1 MHHVYLIPGFF
12 GFSNLGELHYFRAI
26 RQTLEENFKKEGL
39 EVFVPGVSTLPT
51 GSLIRRAQRLL
62 DTIVTNQSLEKA
74 SAIHLIG
81 HSTGGLDARLLASSA
96 RDLGSDE
103 LRKRLREKLKTVV
116 TISAPHR
123 GTPLANFFTTIYGKN
138 LLYFVT
144 LLIIVGLWRRPISM
158 AAGVFSI
165 VARLGGFLGLTEPI
179 LRQLTDQLL
188 KDFSR
193 ERESEVRE
201 FLNSILSDVSLMV
214 QLTPE
219 SMEVFDRA
227 VEPWAE
233 VRYVSYATVSPSP
246 LKALQKRS
254 LASLLTPIST
264 LLYSTLYT
272 LAAQTDSNFRY
283 RSPVNAIELST
294 GQPLPFVLKG
304 DDNDGVVPT
313 LSQIFGEFRGY
324 IKADHLDVVG
334 HFFLQGSE
342 RKDVADWFTS
352 GANFNR
358 TTFDALWHDVTQVL
372 LGKR

>member
-12 GFSNLGELHYFRAI
+12 GFSNLGELQYFRTI
-26 RQTLEENFKKEGL
+26 RETLERNFRAEGL
-39 EVFVPGVSTLPT
+39 AVFAPGVSTLPT
-51 GSLIRRAQRLL
+51 GSLVRRAQRLL

-74 SAIHLIG
+74 SVIHLIG
-81 HSTGGLDARLLASSA
+81 HSTGGLDARLLASTA

-103 LRKRLREKLKTVV
+103 LRQKLRAKLKTVV
-116 TISAPHR
+116 CLSSPHR
-123 GTPLANFFTTIYGKN
+123 GTPIANFFTTIYGKN

-144 LLIIVGLWRRPISM
+144 LLIIVGLWRRPISV
-158 AAGVFSI
+158 AAGVFSL
-165 VARLGGFLGLTEPI
+165 VARVGSVLGLTEPI

-201 FLNSILSDVSLMV
+201 FLNSILADVSLMV

-219 SMEVFDRA
+219 SMEVFDRT
-227 VEPWAE
+227 VEPWPE

-246 LKALQKRS
+246 LQALQKRS
-254 LASLLTPIST
+254 LRSLLTPVST
-264 LLYSTLYT
+264 ILYSTLYT
-272 LAAQTDSNFRY
+272 LASQADSHFRY
-283 RSPVNAIELST
+283 RAPVDALEFST
-294 GQPLPFVLKG
+294 GKPLPFALSSE
-304 DDNDGVVPT
+304 DNDAVVPT

-324 IKADHLDVVG
+324 IKADHLDVIG
-334 HFFLQGSE
+334 HFLHGNE
-342 RKDVADWFTS
+342 RQDSADWFTS